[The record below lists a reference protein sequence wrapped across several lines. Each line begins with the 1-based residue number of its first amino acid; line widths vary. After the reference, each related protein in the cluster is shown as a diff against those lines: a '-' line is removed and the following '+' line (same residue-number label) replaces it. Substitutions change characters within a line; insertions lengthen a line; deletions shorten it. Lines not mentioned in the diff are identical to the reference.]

1 MTEYEFLPEAEEE
14 MNEAARF
21 YERRKEGLGLEF
33 LNEVQRTITSILAHP
48 QSGPTLSQNIRR
60 RIVRRF
66 PFGVLYAIDDEKRK
80 KERTIVIVAV
90 AHLKR
95 RPGYWKERIGKDV

>member
-1 MTEYEFLPEAEEE
+1 MKGYEFLPEAEEE

-33 LNEVQRTITSILAHP
+33 LNEVEQTIASILAHP
-48 QSGPTLSQNIRR
+48 RPGPTISPNIRR

-66 PFGVLYAIDDEKRK
+66 PFGVLYAIHGNK
-80 KERTIVIVAV
+80 IAIVAV

-95 RPGYWKERIGKDV
+95 RPGYWKGRIGRDV

>member
-1 MTEYEFLPEAEEE
+1 MKGYEFLLEAEEE

-33 LNEVQRTITSILAHP
+33 LNEVEQTIASILAHP
-48 QSGPTLSQNIRR
+48 RSGPTISPNIRR
-60 RIVRRF
+60 RIARRF
-66 PFGVLYAIDDEKRK
+66 PFGVLYAIDGK
-80 KERTIVIVAV
+80 KIVIVAV

-95 RPGYWKERIGKDV
+95 RPGYWKERVGKDV

>member
-1 MTEYEFLPEAEEE
+1 MKGYEFLPEAEEE

-21 YERRKEGLGLEF
+21 YERRREGLGLEF
-33 LNEVQRTITSILAHP
+33 LNEVQRTITSILTHSE
-48 QSGPTLSQNIRR
+48 SGPAVSPNIRR
-60 RIVRRF
+60 RIIRRF
-66 PFGVLYAIDDEKRK
+66 PFGVLYAIHE
-80 KERTIVIVAV
+80 ERIVVVAV

>member
-1 MTEYEFLPEAEEE
+1 MTAYQFLPEAEEE

-21 YERRKEGLGLEF
+21 YEGRSEGLGLDF
-33 LNEVQRTITSILAHP
+33 LNEVQRTITLILAHP
-48 QSGPTLSQNIRR
+48 RSGPVVSPNIRR

-66 PFGVLYAIDDEKRK
+66 PFGILYAIDNEK
-80 KERTIVIVAV
+80 ILVVAV